1 MIWFSYWVGVASGIL
16 LSMVIGAIF
25 SGDES

>member
-16 LSMVIGAIF
+16 LGMVIGAIF